1 VQKFRLANTILKAAR
16 IQDWRPLVNVTAVEW
31 LTRHSGRK
39 TVEQIW
45 LPLLR
50 AKLGPHAN
58 RASAAFIWAI
68 IARMFAARGSGP
80 NRELFGYVRG
90 GYDRTLRRFE
100 ERLAARGVDIH
111 TSSRIERVVPLPD
124 GVGVATGSQM
134 HHFDRVVVTLASPL
148 AARLCPTLD
157 DSQRSL
163 AAGVEYQGIICASIL
178 SDAPLTPYYI
188 TNIADATIP
197 FTAVIEMS
205 ALVDRREFKGKSL
218 IYLPKYVSSDDPA
231 FCLSDAE
238 IEETFLSA
246 LQRMHPSFARS
257 SVRAFRVSRVPHVF
271 PIPTVGYSHRLPPIR
286 TSIPGLF
293 VANSAHIVNGTLNVN
308 ETVKLANALT
318 PALLS
323 PYALPIEKL
332 LIA

>member
-1 VQKFRLANTILKAAR
+1 
-16 IQDWRPLVNVTAVEW
+16 
-31 LTRHSGRK
+31 
-39 TVEQIW
+39 
-45 LPLLR
+45 
-50 AKLGPHAN
+50 
-58 RASAAFIWAI
+58 
-68 IARMFAARGSGP
+68 
-80 NRELFGYVRG
+80 
-90 GYDRTLRRFE
+90 
-100 ERLAARGVDIH
+100 
-111 TSSRIERVVPLPD
+111 VPLPD
-124 GVGVATGSQM
+124 GVGVATASEM
-134 HHFDRVVVTLASPL
+134 HRFDRVVVTLASPL

-157 DSQRSL
+157 DAQRSL

-188 TNIADATIP
+188 TNIADATVP

-231 FCLSDAE
+231 FCLTDAE

-308 ETVKLANALT
+308 ETVKLANGLT